1 MSNKEKNLNK
11 IFDQIQEYFSPKIIG
26 EVNDVYIKL
35 ALVKGND
42 IPWHSHDNE
51 DEMFLVMNGSMVM
64 EIEGQPSFKL
74 FQGEYFIVN
83 KGVSHRIYSKKECRL
98 MLIEPK
104 ETKHTGDVESEI
116 TKDITKQYL

>member
-1 MSNKEKNLNK
+1 MSNKEKNLNN

-51 DEMFLVMNGSMVM
+51 DEMFLVMDGSMVM

-74 FQGEYFIVN
+74 SQGEYFIVN
-83 KGVSHRIYSKKECRL
+83 KGVNHRIYSEEECRL

-104 ETKHTGDVESEI
+104 KTKHTGDVESKI
-116 TKDITKQYL
+116 SKDIDKQYL

>member
-1 MSNKEKNLNK
+1 MNNKEKNLNE
-11 IFDQIQEYFSPKIIG
+11 IFNQIQEYFSPKIIG
-26 EVNDVYIKL
+26 EVNNVYIKL

-51 DEMFLVMNGSMVM
+51 DEMFLVMDGSMTM

-74 FQGEYFIVN
+74 SQGEYFIVS
-83 KGVSHRIYSKKECRL
+83 KGVSHRIYSEEECRI

-104 ETKHTGDVESEI
+104 ETKHTGDVKSEI
-116 TKDITKQYL
+116 TKDINKQYL

>member
-1 MSNKEKNLNK
+1 MNNKEKNLNK
-11 IFDQIQEYFSPKIIG
+11 MFDQIQEYFSPKIIG

-51 DEMFLVMNGSMVM
+51 DEMFLVMDGSMIM
-64 EIEGQPSFKL
+64 EIEGKPSFKL
-74 FQGEYFIVN
+74 SQGEYFIVN
-83 KGVSHRIYSKKECRL
+83 KGVSHRIYSEEECRI

-104 ETKHTGDVESEI
+104 ETKHTGDVESKI
-116 TKDITKQYL
+116 TKDINQQYL